1 MIVDFSIETNLVLK
15 LYLKA
20 NMASRLTELTVA
32 PLKYVNDF
40 VLSWYFLDAS
50 NFFRTVLGENFSV
63 LAYQPKNRVLQTTR
77 KCFI

>member
-40 VLSWYFLDAS
+40 VLS
-50 NFFRTVLGENFSV
+50 
-63 LAYQPKNRVLQTTR
+63 
-77 KCFI
+77 